1 MRVVSGDEPNNGCDA
16 RDVIMGE
23 RDRSEQ
29 LDRELW
35 ELISDEVDEE
45 G

>member
-1 MRVVSGDEPNNGCDA
+1 MFSVFLDA
-16 RDVIMGE
+16 REVIMNE

-29 LDRELW
+29 LDRDFW
-35 ELISDEVDEE
+35 ELIGDEVDEE

>member
-1 MRVVSGDEPNNGCDA
+1 MFSGFLDA
-16 RDVIMGE
+16 KEVIMCE

-29 LDRELW
+29 LDRDFW
-35 ELISDEVDEE
+35 ELIGDEVDAE